1 MLFPCESTGAAL
13 RCTLPVRRSL
23 HAAVIA
29 ATARR
34 PGRRRPANR
43 PAVHLRVDRPDRLRL
58 PRLRFM
64 HEHAAQ
70 SPRRRRF
77 VAITDCDHVEPIFRD
92 RSTDCE
98 IDVPNQ
104 PRGTDLAYIAT
115 LGGFVYLAAK
125 SHHEANYCA
134 ILLLHVS
141 QVVLPL
147 GSAPR
152 ERDLTCPEVLQQRLV
167 HEHAVVVRVEADNKG
182 KRQVPSENCKDCPH
196 QFFLPMQYRSA
207 FGPSKSDVRDHPGLK
222 KAAVHLGT
230 MVRHQIPFDEPGV
243 VSQIF
248 VAAAG

>member
-64 HEHAAQ
+64 REHAAQ

-182 KRQVPSENCKDCPH
+182 KRQAPSENCKDCPH
-196 QFFLPMQYRSA
+196 QFFSRCST
-207 FGPSKSDVRDHPGLK
+207 GPHSVRP
-222 KAAVHLGT
+222 KA
-230 MVRHQIPFDEPGV
+230 M
-243 VSQIF
+243 F
-248 VAAAG
+248 VITRV